1 MEADDAVL
9 VARCKEGDTD
19 AFGALVSRYQTSVY
33 ATAYYYVGKYNA
45 AEDVSQDA
53 FLAAYKSLPRLKY
66 PEKFG
71 PWLKEV
77 TCRTAANWLRR
88 HGKRLKFETPLPYKR
103 TISIEDAKPSPRKK
117 LEHKE
122 RLERVQRAIDS
133 LPERYRL
140 PVMLRYMQE
149 LSYEEIGCFTGD
161 TKDEIRGIMQHASR
175 QLRTILAEPEENEGD
190 AHWRRAQK

>member
-1 MEADDAVL
+1 METDDATL
-9 VARCKEGDTD
+9 VQRCREGDTD
-19 AFGALVSRYQTSVY
+19 AYGSLVSRYQASVY
-33 ATAYYYVGKYNA
+33 ATAFYYVGKYNA

-88 HGKRLKFETPLPYKR
+88 YGKDREYETPLPYKR
-103 TISIEDAKPSPRKK
+103 TISIEDAKPSPSKQ
-117 LEHKE
+117 LESKE
-122 RLERVQRAIDS
+122 RLEQVERAIDT

-140 PVMLRYMQE
+140 PVILRYMQE
-149 LSYEEIGCFTGD
+149 LSYEEISKFTGD
-161 TKDEIRGIMQHASR
+161 SKDEIRGIMQQASR
-175 QLRTILAEPEENEGD
+175 QLRSILTESEANEGD
-190 AHWRRAQK
+190 ANWHRAQK